1 MPDESDITRKGKI
14 ASLPL
19 AIRAEINRRL
29 DDGERAP
36 KILAWLNA
44 DEAVLR
50 VLDELWNE
58 QPINSENLS
67 QWRLGGYRDHV
78 RRRERVDN
86 LKSLSEYALKLG
98 QAAGGSIA
106 DGSAAI
112 AGGRIM
118 TMLEDAADDDL
129 EKLIKS
135 LFLIRAGDHEVAKMD
150 IRRKVLE
157 QRDEMISLNKQKF
170 QRQSAELFLKWYA
183 DKKVKEVVESRA
195 TNADKIEALGQHIF
209 GEDWQ

>member
-58 QPINSENLS
+58 QPIN
-67 QWRLGGYRDHV
+67 
-78 RRRERVDN
+78 
-86 LKSLSEYALKLG
+86 
-98 QAAGGSIA
+98 
-106 DGSAAI
+106 
-112 AGGRIM
+112 
-118 TMLEDAADDDL
+118 
-129 EKLIKS
+129 
-135 LFLIRAGDHEVAKMD
+135 
-150 IRRKVLE
+150 
-157 QRDEMISLNKQKF
+157 
-170 QRQSAELFLKWYA
+170 
-183 DKKVKEVVESRA
+183 
-195 TNADKIEALGQHIF
+195 
-209 GEDWQ
+209 